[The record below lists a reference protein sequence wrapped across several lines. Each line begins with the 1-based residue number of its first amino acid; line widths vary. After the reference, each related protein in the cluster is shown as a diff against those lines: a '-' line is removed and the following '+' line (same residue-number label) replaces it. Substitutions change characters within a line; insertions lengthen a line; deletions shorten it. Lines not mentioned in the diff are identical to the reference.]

1 MKVWVRLALRMTV
14 LLLVATNIGYLVASL
29 QSPQTIVVTST
40 KEVRVA
46 MTHVRAEHIAKELL
60 TPKNHRC
67 LMQILHKET
76 TGINPK
82 AKNPH
87 SSAIGIGQLLR
98 STYKNLGMKHS
109 TDESAQ
115 LVATLAYIGRKYGA
129 GGPCAAWRF
138 HKMHNYY

>member
-1 MKVWVRLALRMTV
+1 MKLWIGLLLRMT
-14 LLLVATNIGYLVASL
+14 LLLLIATNVGYLVGSL
-29 QSPQTIVVTST
+29 KEPQTIVVQAT

-60 TPKNHRC
+60 TPKNYKC

-82 AKNPH
+82 AKNPN
-87 SSAIGIGQLLR
+87 SSAIGIGQLLT

-129 GGPCAAWRF
+129 GGPCAAWAF
-138 HKMHNYY
+138 HKRHNYY